1 MAVPN
6 NAVVSDLYVIT
17 DEFDAVLGYL
27 KKYGHA
33 ANAARGLSEELVSSA
48 IQIYGPVGDDGKR
61 TLTSAR
67 FFRGVWFPALDAK
80 A

>member
-17 DEFDAVLGYL
+17 DESDAVLGYL
-27 KKYGHA
+27 RKYGHA
-33 ANAARGLSEELVSSA
+33 VNAARGLSEEMASST
-48 IQIYGPVGDDGKR
+48 IQIYGPVGDDGER
-61 TLTSAR
+61 TLTSR
-67 FFRGVWFPALDAK
+67 KFFRGTECPALAET